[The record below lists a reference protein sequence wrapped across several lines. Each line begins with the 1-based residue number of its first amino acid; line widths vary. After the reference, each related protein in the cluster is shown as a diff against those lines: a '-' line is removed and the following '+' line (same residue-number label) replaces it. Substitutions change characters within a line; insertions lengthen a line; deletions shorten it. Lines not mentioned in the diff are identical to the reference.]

1 MIASSHAGPLAFQPS
16 IRAMQADAI
25 GLKRNFRLGMDR
37 LKAAHKNVR
46 FPSDSDRTASR
57 IGSFVPITEVG
68 QGIRSGIPDSPD
80 YGHQVCGEIIR
91 CLRLG
96 NASKRAR
103 DAKI

>member
-1 MIASSHAGPLAFQPS
+1 
-16 IRAMQADAI
+16 MQADAI

-68 QGIRSGIPDSPD
+68 RPNRRVRFTPMNGDSRPQMLWKSPGCARKIASDIPD
-80 YGHQVCGEIIR
+80 YG
-91 CLRLG
+91 
-96 NASKRAR
+96 
-103 DAKI
+103 